1 MKNIRI
7 GNKLLML
14 IFVSLLFII
23 GVGLTGFLYMERMA
37 ENTELMYEER
47 LIPIKQMETVQI
59 NNRKIDTYIMEM
71 MVTNDPERTK
81 KLVENIETNQAD
93 NNNIIEEYGK
103 NRSDYVMGKLK
114 NYEELI
120 EQYSAALKKTE
131 ELAISNKN
139 EEAYAMFTNSVKPL
153 RSEIGA
159 IVDELT
165 AYNDQRAQELNETNS
180 KSFQTASFMM
190 LGLLGLAILICGLTG
205 FIIYK
210 LIVPKVKNLQE
221 LMKTAEEGD
230 LRAEFSY
237 SSKDEIGQLGAS
249 FNSMMKGLRSV
260 IAHIQESSELLA
272 SSSEEM
278 TASATHTSKAAEHIV
293 ASIQEVS
300 SGAEDQLVSVE
311 KMTQVIEEMTAAIQ
325 QVASG
330 AQEASSISILAAT
343 NANDG
348 SVTVKEAVLQMHSIN
363 SIAEELV
370 HSANKLGRRSDEI
383 GSIIEVITAIASQ
396 TNLLSLN
403 AAIEAARAGEQG
415 RGFAVVAGEVGKLA
429 DQSASSAKQIEELI
443 KTIQEETRM
452 MITSM
457 DAVKKEVLKGIDMV
471 STAGQSFESIQ
482 NSTENASNQIH
493 EVSIAAQQISAGTD
507 QMVQSSNV
515 IEEATKSAASG
526 THDISA
532 ATQEQLATMEEMSAT
547 AASLSDMADEL
558 QLMIKKFKI

>member
-7 GNKLLML
+7 GNKLLVL
-14 IFVSLLFII
+14 IFVSMLFIA

-37 ENTELMYEER
+37 GNTETMYKER

-81 KLVENIETNQAD
+81 KLVENIETNQTD
-93 NNNIIEEYGK
+93 NNIIIEDYGK
-103 NRSDYVMGKLK
+103 NRSDYVMGKLQ
-114 NYEELI
+114 NYHELN
-120 EQYSAALKKTE
+120 EQYSAALRETS
-131 ELAISNKN
+131 ELAISSKN

-159 IVDELT
+159 IIDELT
-165 AYNDQRAQELNETNS
+165 AYNDQRAQDLNEANTEGF
-180 KSFQTASFMM
+180 KAASYIM

-205 FIIYK
+205 FFIYK

-221 LMKTAEEGD
+221 LMKAAEEGD
-230 LRAEFSY
+230 LTAEYTAF
-237 SSKDEIGQLGAS
+237 SKDEIGQLGAS

-260 IAHIQESSELLA
+260 IAKIQESSELLA

-325 QVASG
+325 QVAAG

-348 SVTVKEAVLQMHSIN
+348 SVTVKEAVYQMNSIN
-363 SIAEELV
+363 KIAEELV
-370 HSANKLGRRSDEI
+370 HSANQLGRRSDEI

-429 DQSASSAKQIEELI
+429 DQSSSSAKQIEELI

-452 MITSM
+452 MISSM
-457 DAVKKEVLKGIDMV
+457 DSVKKEVLKGIDIV
-471 STAGQSFESIQ
+471 STAGQSFENIQ

-493 EVSIAAQQISAGTD
+493 EVSIAAQQISAGTA

-515 IEEATKSAASG
+515 IEEATKAAASG

-558 QLMIKKFKI
+558 QQSISKFKI